1 MKGIKSS
8 IACIGI
14 ALAAFTAC
22 NSAQTENSLTVS
34 GLDPAAFDTTI
45 NQKPVKLY
53 TLKNASGME
62 VCITNFGGR
71 VVSLVVPDKNG
82 KSTDV
87 VLGYDNIAQYA
98 DTVNSPSDFGSAVG
112 RYANRINKGKLT
124 VNGKE
129 IQLPTNNFGH
139 CLHGGPSGWMYQVYD
154 ASQPNDSTLLL
165 NITSPDGDNGFPGT
179 VKATTTYKL
188 LANNTLDI
196 TFEATTDKETV
207 VNMTNHS
214 YFNLNGDPSREGMNM
229 VLYVNADNY
238 TPTDSTY
245 MTTGEIKPVEGT
257 PMDFRKPHA
266 IRNRHSA
273 RNVHQRA
280 WSSSLY
286 RQFPGHGCKLQT
298 CH

>member
-112 RYANRINKGKLT
+112 RYANRINKGKSL
-124 VNGKE
+124 
-129 IQLPTNNFGH
+129 
-139 CLHGGPSGWMYQVYD
+139 
-154 ASQPNDSTLLL
+154 STDRKSSFRP
-165 NITSPDGDNGFPGT
+165 ITSATVCTEDRQDGCTKYMMQANL
-179 VKATTTYKL
+179 TTQPC
-188 LANNTLDI
+188 
-196 TFEATTDKETV
+196 
-207 VNMTNHS
+207 S
-214 YFNLNGDPSREGMNM
+214 
-229 VLYVNADNY
+229 
-238 TPTDSTY
+238 
-245 MTTGEIKPVEGT
+245 
-257 PMDFRKPHA
+257 
-266 IRNRHSA
+266 
-273 RNVHQRA
+273 
-280 WSSSLY
+280 
-286 RQFPGHGCKLQT
+286 
-298 CH
+298 